1 MFLKFMFLVCGTLLC
16 NPLYMLTFIEEATRN
31 YIPGLEDSLQR
42 DAQLY
47 PWFPDRL
54 NLEEVTDDWI
64 EDIDTIQHEVCGL
77 LVAVLLFHLVFQ
89 EVLPFSKNSSD

>member
-1 MFLKFMFLVCGTLLC
+1 
-16 NPLYMLTFIEEATRN
+16 MLTFIEEATRN
-31 YIPGLEDSLQR
+31 YIPGIEDSLQR

-64 EDIDTIQHEVCGL
+64 EGIDTIQHEVCG
-77 LVAVLLFHLVFQ
+77 VLFAI
-89 EVLPFSKNSSD
+89 S